1 MDYNSIPFRNRDID
15 KIMGSD
21 TTKPKMDTL
30 MRFKRAI
37 GDTAEQMK
45 RAEELG
51 LKSASD
57 KLKQRLAEKKK
68 NERQ

>member
-1 MDYNSIPFRNRDID
+1 MNYNDIPFRNNVID
-15 KIMGSD
+15 RLMGSD
-21 TTKPKMDTL
+21 TTKPKMDTV
-30 MRFKRAI
+30 MKFKRTI
-37 GDTAEQMK
+37 GDTAAQMK

-68 NERQ
+68 Q